1 MTTAPPATTTRAGR
15 PRAIRMRPTAWYL
28 LPGLVLLVAGY
39 FLPLAAV
46 VPQIWSDGGESVAL
60 ALSPQYLRVAG
71 NTVLISLITTVIAIV
86 VAFPLAWMVS
96 RANGVRRLLLIL
108 LVLVPFLTSVLVRT
122 FSWVVVLGRNGF
134 INSALTTLGI
144 TTEPTEMLFTTG
156 AVVVALVHVSIP
168 FMVFSL
174 VTVMQNIDSRTLLVA
189 RSLGASHLTAFIRV
203 VVPLSIPGIRSG
215 AILVFLFAMASFIAP
230 AILGGPAQT
239 MIAQVI
245 QNQIESGFNFS
256 LAASLGLVLAIIAVV
271 VVVLIGMIT
280 RWLTP
285 WLRTRRPSATTTTDR
300 PVSASTDVLRQQL
313 ATRHR
318 ASPGVR
324 RVGQA
329 LGTAFRYLY
338 LPLIA
343 VFMLLPLAVLFP
355 VSFTT
360 DSTIVFPPSGF
371 SWRWYESVLTSPEW
385 MGAAFTS
392 LRISVVVAVVSTVLA
407 ILLVLGLGRS
417 RNPLT
422 GIIES
427 AAMAPLSIPTVVFA
441 LGAYLAY
448 AQLFRWTGRTLRLV
462 DSEVG
467 ITIAQIAL
475 GLPFA
480 FVLMSAAYTGVD
492 ATLERAATSLGA
504 SPGRVLRRITL
515 PLMAPGIVASLL
527 LCFLHAFDE
536 SVVSL
541 FLSGIRVTTLPRLL
555 WDGIR
560 FGTSPDIAAVSSLLL
575 MLTCVTIG
583 LIGVLLAWRQRQQR
597 RLDLGM

>member
-1 MTTAPPATTTRAGR
+1 
-15 PRAIRMRPTAWYL
+15 L

-46 VPQIWSDGGESVAL
+46 VPQIVSGGRESVAL

-71 NTVLISLITTVIAIV
+71 TTVMISLVTTLIAII

-96 RANGVRRLLLIL
+96 RASGVRRLLLIL

-144 TTEPTEMLFTTG
+144 TNEPTEMLFTTG

-174 VTVMQNIDSRTLLVA
+174 VTVMQGIDSRTLLVA
-189 RSLGASHLTAFIRV
+189 RSLGAGQLTSFVRV
-203 VVPLSIPGIRSG
+203 VVPLSIPGVRSG

-245 QNQIESGFNFS
+245 QTQIESGLNFS
-256 LAASLGLVLAIIAVV
+256 LAAVLGLALAVIAVAV
-271 VVVLIGMIT
+271 VGLIGVIT

-285 WLRTRRPSATTTTDR
+285 WLRARRPAGTTANQ
-300 PVSASTDVLRQQL
+300 VSASTDVLRQQL
-313 ATRHR
+313 TTRHR
-318 ASPGVR
+318 ATPGLR
-324 RVGQA
+324 RAGQA
-329 LGTAFRYLY
+329 LGAALWYLY

-343 VFMLLPLAVLFP
+343 VFMLLPLAVLLP

-385 MGAAFTS
+385 MGAALTS
-392 LRISVVVAVVSTVLA
+392 FRISVVVAVVSTVLA

-448 AQLFRWTGRTLRLV
+448 AQLFRWTGRALRLV

-504 SPGRVLRRITL
+504 SPGHVLRRITL

-575 MLTCVTIG
+575 MLTCLTIG

-597 RLDLGM
+597 RFDLGM